1 MNEKLVKEFIHRTGA
16 TGGYSLPELLA
27 TNYHMVQLFNA
38 RTIHSPILLKGGFHV
53 SVFFPWRES
62 LRTNSGYER
71 VSFIGLEFS
80 KSCTRGFVYVLAVD
94 CTSVRGYSFPEG
106 R

>member
-1 MNEKLVKEFIHRTGA
+1 MNEKLVKEFIHRNTGA
-16 TGGYSLPELLA
+16 TGEYSLPELLA

-38 RTIHSPILLKGGFHV
+38 RAILPFFWRVV
-53 SVFFPWRES
+53 SMFQFFFPWRES

-80 KSCTRGFVYVLAVD
+80 KSCTRGFD
-94 CTSVRGYSFPEG
+94 
-106 R
+106 

>member
-1 MNEKLVKEFIHRTGA
+1 MNEKLVKEFIHRNTGA

-27 TNYHMVQLFNA
+27 TNYHMVLFNA

-62 LRTNSGYER
+62 LRTNSGYKR
-71 VSFIGLEFS
+71 VSFFGLEFS
-80 KSCTRGFVYVLAVD
+80 KSCTRGFD
-94 CTSVRGYSFPEG
+94 
-106 R
+106 